1 VLFSCNIC
9 NVTSFHSP
17 ERIKADHTE
26 MLGQNWKEAV
36 ESG

>member
-1 VLFSCNIC
+1 MLFSCKC
-9 NVTSFHSP
+9 NVTPFHSP

-26 MLGQNWKEAV
+26 MLGRNWEEAV